1 MQEALFYEQLENQ
14 GVQCLLCPHRCN
26 IKTGQ
31 YGKCKTRVNRDGKL
45 FTESY
50 GILSSISSDPIEKKP
65 LYHYY
70 PGHNI
75 LSIGSFGCNLSCDY
89 CQNCEITQIDQKILS
104 RHSFRD
110 PEDIANKAIL
120 HRNNIGLAYTY
131 NEPTVY
137 YEYMIRCAARIKEQQ
152 MSNVMVTNGY
162 INPAP
167 LEDLLSLIDAFNVDL
182 KSFRDLFYINR
193 SGARLHP
200 VLETI
205 SRIAKS
211 DRHLELTF
219 LIIPDHNDDEKEW
232 EDMLGWISDHC
243 GRGTILHVSRYFPY
257 FKMDKPPTPLS
268 TISSFLEM
276 ARERIDYVYPGNT
289 PQLESH
295 TYCPACGQL
304 LIERFLYNAD
314 VKGIGPGGACKS
326 CGKNIIGVFK
336 KNDYENTKRSRGGS
350 VLPFH
355 EKQDL

>member
-1 MQEALFYEQLENQ
+1 MQEALFYKELENQ
-14 GVQCLLCPHRCN
+14 DVQCLLCPHNCS
-26 IKTGQ
+26 IEPEQ
-31 YGKCKTRVNRDGKL
+31 YGKCNTRVNKGGLL

-50 GILSSISSDPIEKKP
+50 GILSAVSSDPIEKKP

-70 PGHNI
+70 PGQNI
-75 LSIGSFGCNLSCDY
+75 LSIGSFGCNLRCDY
-89 CQNCEITQIDQKILS
+89 CQNCEITQIDEKVLS

-110 PEDIANKAIL
+110 PEDIASKAAL

-137 YEYMIRCAARIKEQQ
+137 FEYMIRCAASIKEQNLN
-152 MSNVMVTNGY
+152 NVMVTNGY

-167 LEDLLSLIDAFNVDL
+167 LEDILPNIDAFNVDL
-182 KSFRDLFYINR
+182 KSFRDLFYKER
-193 SGARLHP
+193 SGARLDP

-211 DRHLELTF
+211 GQHLELTF

-243 GRGTILHVSRYFPY
+243 GKETILHVSRYFPY

-268 TISSFLEM
+268 TISKFIEM

-289 PQLESH
+289 SH
-295 TYCPACGQL
+295 FDNNSYCPSCGNL
-304 LIERFLYNAD
+304 LIERVLYNAN
-314 VKGIGPGGACKS
+314 VKGIGPKGTCS
-326 CGKNIIGVFK
+326 TCDREIIGVF
-336 KNDYENTKRSRGGS
+336 N
-350 VLPFH
+350 
-355 EKQDL
+355 